1 MKTKL
6 FFTSILLIL
15 GVMLHAQSKS
25 TTQIHIGMNAP
36 EFKAQSTLGEINF
49 PYDYY
54 NKWKILFSHP
64 ADFTPVCTSEII
76 SLAEKQE
83 EFKKLNTALIVV
95 STDGLNSHLE
105 WVKSMEGI
113 SRIGK
118 EGVKI
123 SFPLVADINLDIVKK
138 YNMMHQDTTDRHSV
152 RSVVI
157 VDPDNHIRAFF
168 VYPDIIGRNVDE
180 LLRTLT
186 ALQTADKNN
195 VLTPANWKAG
205 DDVLIRSPKSMEDA
219 EKLRLQNKP
228 DMYSYT
234 WYMWYKKMKL

>member
-6 FFTSILLIL
+6 LLATLFMISCYI
-15 GVMLHAQSKS
+15 VNAQNKS
-25 TTQIHIGMNAP
+25 NSQLYIGMPAP
-36 EFKAQSTLGEINF
+36 EFKAQSTMGEINF

-76 SLAEKQE
+76 ALAEKQE
-83 EFKKLNTALIVV
+83 EFKKLRTALLVV
-95 STDGLNSHLE
+95 STDGLNSHIE
-105 WVKSMEGI
+105 WVKSMEGM

-123 SFPLVADINLDIVKK
+123 GFPIIADVNLDVVKK
-138 YNMMHQDTTDRHSV
+138 YNMMKQDTTDRHSV
-152 RSVVI
+152 RSVVFI
-157 VDPDNHIRAFF
+157 DPENKIRAVF
-168 VYPDIIGRNVDE
+168 VYPDIIGRNIDE
-180 LLRTLT
+180 ILRTLE
-186 ALQTADKNN
+186 ALQLADKEN
-195 VLTPANWKAG
+195 VLTPANWKAD

-228 DMYSYT
+228 DLYSYT
-234 WYMWYKKMKL
+234 WYMWFRKMK

>member
-1 MKTKL
+1 MKTKIL
-6 FFTSILLIL
+6 FTTILLISGL
-15 GVMLHAQSKS
+15 LLNAQSKNS
-25 TTQIHIGMNAP
+25 PQLYIGMNAP
-36 EFKAQSTLGEINF
+36 EFKAQSTQGEINF
-49 PYDYY
+49 PVDYY

-64 ADFTPVCTSEII
+64 ADFTPVCSSEII
-76 SLAEKQE
+76 ALAEKQE
-83 EFKKLNTALIVV
+83 EFKKLNASLVV
-95 STDGLNSHLE
+95 ISTDGLNSHME

-123 SFPLVADINLDIVKK
+123 SFPLVADINLDVVRK
-138 YNMMHQDTTDRHSV
+138 YNMMRHDTTDRHSV
-152 RSVVI
+152 RSVVFI
-157 VDPDNHIRAFF
+157 DPDNHVRAFF

-195 VLTPANWKAG
+195 VLTPANWKTG
-205 DDVLIRSPKSMEDA
+205 DDVLIRSPKSIEDS
-219 EKLRLQNKP
+219 EKMRLQNKP